1 MEKKYRLITE
11 NGRILLGGE
20 AYNRRGAERWYD
32 DLGGVCVDEETG
44 KEERI
49 YLQELKNEEGK

>member
-20 AYNRRGAERWYD
+20 TYNRRGAERWYND
-32 DLGGVCVDEETG
+32 FGGIYIDEETG
-44 KEERI
+44 EEERI
-49 YLQELKNEEGK
+49 YLEEV